1 MTIQKADPTQIALQ
15 NQITQA
21 VTQRVADQATY
32 TIRFG
37 RDSVTAISAKGAE
50 GLYEQCV
57 QQQLCPEIQLEK
69 AVDQVV
75 GGQWIVDGV
84 WRATWRSTGE
94 TYTIDARG
102 SEPYDGPSNDRLGVA
117 NRKAMGKARR
127 NAHLSAV
134 PSIIR
139 EAFLDHLKESTGKAV
154 VHSEEYV
161 PSESATPS
169 APSAPSETA
178 KASGRRQTAKTTKAK
193 QPHEVVYEHI
203 ASKWSVSPANSAMDI
218 FNALGEKTLPTF
230 LEDGSAEDA
239 IALIDNYWQNGG
251 SDEPTVVTAVGD
263 EEEGQQIAMET
274 EETENG

>member
-37 RDSVTAISAKGAE
+37 RDTITAISAKGAE

-57 QQQLCPEIQLEK
+57 IQNLCPEIQLEK

-102 SEPYDGPSNDRLGVA
+102 SEPYDGPANDRLGVA

-134 PSIIR
+134 PSVIR
-139 EAFLDHLKESTGKAV
+139 EAFLDHLKKSTGKEV

-161 PSESATPS
+161 PSDSATPS
-169 APSAPSETA
+169 TPSTPSADTA
-178 KASGRRQTAKTTKAK
+178 RASGRRQSTKAAK
-193 QPHEVVYEHI
+193 EKKPHEVVYEHI
-203 ASKWSVSPANSAMDI
+203 VSHWMANPVDKASDI
-218 FNALGEKTLPTF
+218 YNALGEKTLPVF

-251 SDEPTVVTAVGD
+251 ANEPLVIEAV
-263 EEEGQQIAMET
+263 EEQQIAMET
-274 EETENG
+274 VEE